1 MRDEFPFRTL
11 AQATHADT
19 QYKACARVLKVSQW
33 RVLHTTMYLRQAG
46 LTRNPT
52 FSYL

>member
-33 RVLHTTMYLRQAG
+33 RVLHTTRCIVYGGVRCCDQE
-46 LTRNPT
+46 
-52 FSYL
+52 